1 MPGERRGDLNTIMK
15 TLFTPEATF
24 KNGRLETNQTLNEPE
39 KVQSGD
45 CGIGRSFLAAYRRP
59 IQSGR
64 SSVLECDDS
73 DLMKS
78 QLG

>member
-1 MPGERRGDLNTIMK
+1 MK

-39 KVQSGD
+39 KVQSGG
-45 CGIGRSFLAAYRRP
+45 CGIGRSFLTAYRRP
-59 IQSGR
+59 IQSGQ
-64 SSVLECDDS
+64 SSVRGCDES
-73 DLMKS
+73 DFMKS